1 MTRFTSLQISG
12 LRITAAL
19 ALLAVTACDQAKAV
33 YPERKTGDYTY
44 HYDDGKPR
52 ETIFGEGGLFSSGSS
67 KTKNSE
73 GPGIGVNAYLWRA
86 SLDTVAFMPLASAD
100 PFGGVILTDWYSP
113 PESPQERFKANILI
127 MDRTLRADGLKVAL
141 FRQEKKQSG
150 EWVDA
155 PTDAKAAI
163 EMENAILTRARQLRI
178 NAGAQN

>member
-1 MTRFTSLQISG
+1 
-12 LRITAAL
+12 
-19 ALLAVTACDQAKAV
+19 
-33 YPERKTGDYTY
+33 
-44 HYDDGKPR
+44 
-52 ETIFGEGGLFSSGSS
+52 
-67 KTKNSE
+67 
-73 GPGIGVNAYLWRA
+73 
-86 SLDTVAFMPLASAD
+86 MPLASAD

-141 FRQEKKQSG
+141 LRQEKKQSG

-163 EMENAILTRARQLRI
+163 EMEYAILTRARQLRI